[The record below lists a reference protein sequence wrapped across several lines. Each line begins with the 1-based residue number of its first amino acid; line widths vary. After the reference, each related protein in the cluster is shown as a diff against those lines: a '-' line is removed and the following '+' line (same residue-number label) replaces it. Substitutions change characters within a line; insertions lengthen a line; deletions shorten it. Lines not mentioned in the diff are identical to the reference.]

1 MNLRA
6 AAARVIFEVAFRGMS
21 LSESL
26 PNALAQIND
35 ARDQALV
42 QTICYGVCRRYFFLS
57 AIVDSLLAT
66 KLKPKDQDIFAL
78 LLVGLYQLTDL
89 RIPDYAAVGETVAA
103 AIDFQKTWAKNLI
116 NAVLRNYQR
125 GAEELTKKAE
135 ENLSAFYSHPDWM
148 IGKIKK
154 YWPRQWES
162 ILLANNEHPPFAL
175 RVNQRQISRADYLAE
190 LAKINIEAAL
200 IPDTESGVLLST
212 PTHVENLPGFEAGRF
227 SVQDGAAQLA
237 AELLMLAPAQRV
249 LDACAAPGGK
259 TAHIAELAPQL
270 AQLIALDRDEKRL
283 TTVTENLARLRLQ
296 ATCICSD
303 AADTDAW
310 WDGNLFDR
318 ILLDAPCSASG
329 VIRRHPDIKLLRRP
343 EDIEN
348 LVREQWRL
356 LTALWPLLKVD
367 GVLLYSTCSIFPQE
381 NEKLLQRFLAEHAD
395 AEEVS
400 IDQAVGETRIVGRQ
414 ILPGMHGMDGFYFAR
429 LKKTN
434 ISE

>member
-26 PNALAQIND
+26 PNALAQIRD

-57 AIVDSLLAT
+57 AVIDSLLTT

-89 RIPDYAAVGETVAA
+89 RIPEYAAVGETVAA
-103 AIDFQKTWAKNLI
+103 AVDFQKTWAKNLI

-125 GAEELTKKAE
+125 GAEELTNQAE
-135 ENLSAFYSHPDWM
+135 ANLSALYSHPDWL

-154 YWPRQWES
+154 AWPQQWES

-175 RVNQRQISRADYLAE
+175 RVNQQQISRADYLSE
-190 LAKINIEAAL
+190 LEKINVEAAI
-200 IPDTESGVLLST
+200 IPETATGIVLET
-212 PTHVENLPGFEAGRF
+212 PTHVENLPGFATGMF

-237 AELLMLAPAQRV
+237 AELLLLEPAQRV

-259 TAHIAELAPQL
+259 TAHIAELQPGL
-270 AQLIALDRDEKRL
+270 AELIALDRDEKRL
-283 TTVTENLARLRLQ
+283 STVTENLARLRLK
-296 ATCICSD
+296 AKCIGSD
-303 AADTDAW
+303 AADTAAW
-310 WDGNLFDR
+310 WDGKPFDR
-318 ILLDAPCSASG
+318 ILLDAPCSATG

-343 EDIEN
+343 EDIKN
-348 LVREQWRL
+348 LVQTQWRL
-356 LTALWPLLKVD
+356 LNALWPLLKVG
-367 GVLLYSTCSIFPQE
+367 GVLLYSTCSILPQE
-381 NEKLLQRFLAEHAD
+381 NEKLIQRFLAERND
-395 AEEVS
+395 LEQV
-400 IDQAVGETRIVGRQ
+400 IIVQAIGEPCKIGRQ

-429 LKKTN
+429 LRKLN
-434 ISE
+434 N